1 MLPKFL
7 PNTDTENQLVADALK
22 YAKFGFLVF
31 PVHTVKDGKCTCEK
45 DDCSS
50 PAKHPRTV
58 RGLKQA
64 SKDLNLVKNLFGN
77 FNYRS
82 ANIAVCTGKESNLV
96 VADVD
101 SAKGGRIEELYN
113 FVPKEILEKTLW
125 IKTGGGFHLY
135 FSFPQNVEIRNST
148 SKLGNKIDVR
158 GEGGYVV
165 APPSM
170 HISGKHYEFF
180 NNNEILPFP
189 QEFIEILNKPETRT
203 ENNNS
208 NGKPIQNDC
217 YLEGTRNDSLTSV
230 AGKLRHAGLKESELE
245 PALLKI
251 NAERCKPP
259 LNKSEVLQIVHSVA
273 RYDVGREPKIVFES
287 VKNTADF
294 QSLLLT
300 KTANICIEEA
310 KLTPTPKT
318 LFDDF
323 WFEGEICILFADTG
337 LGKSVLAVQVADSI
351 TKNSSIGH
359 FALEAEKQKV
369 LFFDCEL
376 SQKQFEKRYSVKEN
390 DVLTN
395 HYIFDDGFLRTVIN
409 RNAEMPKR
417 FKNFEEYLNFSL
429 EFEVVQT
436 ETRILIVDNITY
448 LKSATE
454 TAKDALPL
462 MKELNRLKDR
472 YKLSIMALAHT
483 PKRDLT
489 RKITVNDLQ
498 GSKMLSNFA
507 DSIFA
512 IGQSAKDGNL
522 RYLKQIKVRSE
533 EKIYHEENIAVCQL
547 VKNDNFL
554 MFDFLNFGNEREHLK
569 ALSEGDKADLIEKVK
584 NLSAQGKSQRE
595 IMREIGISLGAVNK
609 YLKLKI

>member
-1 MLPKFL
+1 MFPELEPK
-7 PNTDTENQLVADALK
+7 TEKENQLVADALRF
-22 YAKFGFLVF
+22 AESGLLVF
-31 PVHTVKDGKCTCEK
+31 PLHAVKDGKCTCAK
-45 DDCSS
+45 ADCSS

-64 SKDLNLVKNLFGN
+64 SKDLTLVRNLFSN
-77 FNYRS
+77 FTFAS
-82 ANIAVCTGKESNLV
+82 SNIAILTGKESNLV
-96 VADVD
+96 VVD
-101 SAKGGRIEELYN
+101 IDAAKGGRIEDLYN

-135 FSFPQNVEIRNST
+135 FRFPPNVEVRNSAGR
-148 SKLGNKIDVR
+148 LGKNIDVR
-158 GEGGYVV
+158 GNGGYVV

-170 HISGKHYEFF
+170 HISGKRYEFI
-180 NNNEILPFP
+180 NENDILPFP
-189 QEFIEILNKPETRT
+189 QAFIEKLNKPEPRT
-203 ENNNS
+203 ENGNS
-208 NGKPIQNDC
+208 SGKSDQTDL
-217 YLEGTRNDSLTSV
+217 YSEGTRNDSLTRI
-230 AGKLRHAGLKESELE
+230 AGKLRHAGSSENELE
-245 PALLKI
+245 TALLKI

-259 LNKSEVLQIVHSVA
+259 LEKSEVLQIVHSIA
-273 RYDVGREPKIVFES
+273 RYDVGQKEKPNFES
-287 VKNTADF
+287 VKDAADF
-294 QSLLLT
+294 SSLLLT
-300 KTANICIEEA
+300 KTANVCIEEA
-310 KLTPTPKT
+310 KLMPTPKT

-351 TKNSSIGH
+351 TKHSSIGH

-395 HYIFDDGFLRTVIN
+395 HYIFDNSFLRTVIN
-409 RNAEMPKR
+409 RNAAMPKR

-462 MKELNRLKDR
+462 MKELNRLKDK
-472 YKLSIMALAHT
+472 YQLSIMALAHT

-489 RKITVNDLQ
+489 RKITINDLQ
-498 GSKMLSNFA
+498 GSKMLSNLT
-507 DSIFA
+507 DSIFT
-512 IGQSAKDGNL
+512 IGQSSKDKNL

-533 EKIYHEENIAVCQL
+533 EMIYHEDNVAVCQL
-547 VKNDNFL
+547 IKNDNFL
-554 MFDFLNFGNEREHLK
+554 MFDFLNFGNEIEHLK
-569 ALSEGDKADLIEKVK
+569 TLSEGDKADLIQQVK
-584 NLSAQGKSQRE
+584 YLSEQRESQRT
-595 IMREIGISLGAVNK
+595 IARNLGISLGAVNK
-609 YLKLKI
+609 YLKS